1 MVVLIPLLLRM
12 SSGLTAVLDFVYQ
25 LVVLEV
31 DVYVNF
37 LSFLFNQ
44 CVFFSSLNFMKSR
57 GCKRKQE

>member
-37 LSFLFNQ
+37 KRSF
-44 CVFFSSLNFMKSR
+44 
-57 GCKRKQE
+57 

>member
-1 MVVLIPLLLRM
+1 MVVLILLLLRM
-12 SSGLTAVLDFVYQ
+12 SSGLTAVLDFAYQ

-37 LSFLFNQ
+37 LSFLFNH